1 LIFVGMAGGIVRW
14 VLMGFLTSFPLI
26 LVAQMLHALSFAA
39 THLGTMHVIRL
50 MAPPQLRNRAQGIN
64 AALSGGI
71 LMSCTTLGAGHLY
84 GYIGG
89 KTYFVMAVM
98 SAVAMLLAFV
108 VLRVSPK
115 AQAAAA
121 A

>member
-1 LIFVGMAGGIVRW
+1 
-14 VLMGFLTSFPLI
+14 MGFLTSFPLI
-26 LVAQMLHALSFAA
+26 LMTQMLHALSFAT

-71 LMSCTTLGAGHLY
+71 LMSGTTLLAGHFY
-84 GYIGG
+84 GQLGA
-89 KTYFVMAVM
+89 KTYFVMALM
-98 SAVAMLLAFV
+98 SGIAMVLAYF
-108 VLRVSPK
+108 VLRISPR
-115 AQAAAA
+115 ARAAAA